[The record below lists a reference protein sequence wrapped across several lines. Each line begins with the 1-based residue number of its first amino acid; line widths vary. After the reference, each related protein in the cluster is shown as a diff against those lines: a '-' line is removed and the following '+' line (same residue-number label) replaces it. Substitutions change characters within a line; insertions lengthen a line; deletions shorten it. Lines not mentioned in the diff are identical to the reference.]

1 MKQSVI
7 IWGVIGAAAFAA
19 AAAFQSFAQQD
30 EGGVTAD
37 ASAEAAPAEEAAPA
51 PEAAAPPAAPV
62 KPRDAEIMGLTSKSL
77 LLDIYQAESQLVAVG
92 DRGGIVLS
100 SNGKDWVQAPV
111 PVRAALTAVHFAD
124 AQNGWAVG
132 HDASIV
138 ATTDG
143 GKTWTLQMFKPELEK
158 PFLDVLFLD
167 AQRGLAIG
175 AYGLFFVTAD
185 GGKTWTE
192 ADAPTLREEELHFN
206 AITRLANGDL
216 LIAGESGMLGLS
228 SDEGKTWKRMTSPYD
243 SSLFGALPVGEKGA
257 LIFGLRGN
265 AYLIAD
271 ARAGKWTKV
280 ETNSVAS
287 MFGGAALP
295 NGELAMVGLNGVILV
310 ADAAGKVRT
319 LQTPTGTPLS
329 SAIAHEGGLLAV
341 GESGVQSVK
350 LN

>member
-1 MKQSVI
+1 MKRSKAI
-7 IWGVIGAAAFAA
+7 FGIIGAAAFAA
-19 AAAFQSFAQQD
+19 AAAFQSFAQD
-30 EGGVTAD
+30 EAG
-37 ASAEAAPAEEAAPA
+37 AEAAPAEEAAETP
-51 PEAAAPPAAPV
+51 AAAEPAAAPAAPV

-77 LLDIYQAESQLVAVG
+77 LLDVYAVGGQLVAVG

-100 SNGKDWVQAPV
+100 TDGKDWTQSPV
-111 PVRAALTAVHFAD
+111 PVRAALTAVHFPD
-124 AQNGWAVG
+124 AQHGWAVG

-138 ATTDG
+138 ATKDG
-143 GKTWTLQMFKPELEK
+143 GKTWALQLFKPELEK

-167 AQRGLAIG
+167 AQRGLAVG

-185 GGKTWTE
+185 AGQSWTE
-192 ADAPTLREEELHFN
+192 ADAPSIREEELHFN
-206 AITRLANGDL
+206 ALTRLANGDL
-216 LIAGESGMLGLS
+216 LIAGESGMLALS

-243 SSLFGALPVGEKGA
+243 SSLFGALPAGDKGA
-257 LIFGLRGN
+257 MIFGLRGN
-265 AYLIAD
+265 AYLCTD

-319 LQTPTGTPLS
+319 LQTPSGTPLS
-329 SAIAHEGGLLAV
+329 SAIAHDGGLLAV